1 MEYGSEVLDP
11 DGARERLEAW
21 KGRIDQLAAS
31 TKAMSDRLQE
41 LRVTATDR
49 DGMAEVTVDS
59 TGALVDLRL
68 GPLIHRVA
76 PDVVAGTIMQTIR
89 EAKAMV
95 AERAQQIIEETL
107 GTESPAART
116 IAERVTERLR
126 ASDQP
131 EDGDGDVPGRGRWGW

>member
-1 MEYGSEVLDP
+1 MDHGRDVLEP
-11 DGARERLEAW
+11 DGARERLAAW
-21 KGRIDQLAAS
+21 KGRIDQLAAN
-31 TKAMSDRLQE
+31 TKAMSDRLQD

-68 GPLIHRVA
+68 GPLIHRVT
-76 PDVVAGTIMQTIR
+76 PEVVAATILQTIR
-89 EAKAMV
+89 EAKAML
-95 AERAQQIIEETL
+95 ADQAQQIIEETL
-107 GTESPAART
+107 GTESPAARA